1 MASMISYENLSR
13 CPSAFKSL
21 TGFSVEAFDT
31 LFLAFARAHEERCHA
46 TSITKRHGKPR
57 QRAYGAGRRFSHDPR
72 TRLLIAL
79 IWLRIY
85 PTFEVLGFLFSLNKT
100 NVHDTVRD
108 MLATLET
115 VADFAYEHPTAERK
129 KLRSVAAV
137 MDAFPDVRLVIDT
150 KEQPIRRPK
159 STTEDDR
166 QKPYY
171 SGKKKRHTLKNEI
184 GVLPDGQIGALSES
198 VPGGATADVTL
209 LRRTRLVEQLD
220 ATEEAAMLDKAYVGA
235 RKDFPEHRLLIPF
248 KASRNHPL
256 TPEQKAFNR
265 RVAQYR
271 IIVEHTNAQLNQFQV
286 LAQVYRHARK
296 SHSRTVR
303 VVAML
308 VNRRIRER
316 PLKTY
321 PVN

>member
-1 MASMISYENLSR
+1 MISYENLSR
-13 CPSAFKSL
+13 RPSAFKSM

-31 LFLAFARAHEERCHA
+31 LFLAFARAHDERCHA
-46 TSITKRHGKPR
+46 SGITKRHGTPR
-57 QRAYGAGRRFSHDPR
+57 QRAYGAGRRFSHDLR

-100 NVHDTVRD
+100 NVHDIVGD
-108 MLATLET
+108 ILATLDT
-115 VADFAYEHPTAERK
+115 MADFCYERPAADRK

-137 MDAFPDVRLVIDT
+137 MSAFPNVRLVLDT
-150 KEQPIRRPK
+150 KEQPIHRPK
-159 STTEDDR
+159 STKEDDR

-184 GVLPDGQIGALSES
+184 GVLPDGQVGALSES
-198 VPGGATADVTL
+198 VPGGATADITL
-209 LRRTRLVEQLD
+209 LRQTRVVEQLD
-220 ATEEAAMLDKAYVGA
+220 GPDDAAMLDKAYVGA
-235 RKDFPEHRLLIPF
+235 PKDFPDHRLIIPF
-248 KASRNHPL
+248 KASRGHPL
-256 TPEQKAFNR
+256 TEEQKAFNR
-265 RVAQYR
+265 LIAQYR

-286 LAQVYRHARK
+286 LAQVYRHALE
-296 SHSRTVR
+296 SHPRAIR

-308 VNRRIRER
+308 INRRIRER

-321 PVN
+321 PTAN